1 MSRVQPSKI
10 VCIGRNY
17 AKHAAELGNEVP
29 SEPLIFLKPPSA
41 VVYDGDDIVIPKGAG
56 RVDYEAEIGV
66 VIGKRARHLRA
77 DEAWAYVSALVP
89 VNDVTARDLQA
100 ADGQWTRAKGF
111 DTFCPVGSP
120 VPIGAVDRDQLGVV
134 TRVNGEVKQS
144 APASEMV
151 FDIPT
156 LIAHI
161 SGIMT
166 LEPDDLI
173 ATGTP
178 DGIGPLAAGDVV
190 EVEVTGVGSV
200 SNPVVAAP

>member
-1 MSRVQPSKI
+1 MTRIRPSKI

-29 SEPLIFLKPPSA
+29 SEPLIFLKPPSSL
-41 VVYDGDDIVIPKGAG
+41 VFEGDDIVMPKGAG
-56 RVDYEAEIGV
+56 RVDYEGEIGV
-66 VIGKRARHLRA
+66 VIGKRARHVTAA
-77 DEAWAYVSALVP
+77 DAWAYVEALVP
-89 VNDVTARDLQA
+89 VNDVTARELQR

-111 DTFCPVGSP
+111 DSFCPVGSP
-120 VPIGAVDRDQLGVV
+120 VPLAGVDLDALDVT
-134 TRVNGEVKQS
+134 TRVNGEVRQRGS
-144 APASEMV
+144 ASDMA

-166 LEPDDLI
+166 LEAGDLI

-178 DGIGPLAAGDVV
+178 DGIGPLQEGDVV
-190 EVEVTGVGSV
+190 VVEVGGVGSV
-200 SNPVVAAP
+200 SNRVVVGA